1 MEKPAALPQGK
12 IEIYGKHVVFTTAY
26 NTAAAV
32 PGLLQPNPEGDF

>member
-12 IEIYGKHVVFTTAY
+12 IEIYGKLDEFTTAY

-32 PGLLQPNPEGDF
+32 PEQQQTTHYDDF

>member
-12 IEIYGKHVVFTTAY
+12 IEIYGKLDEFTTAY

-32 PGLLQPNPEGDF
+32 PRQQQPTDEGDF